1 MVVMISKRMPV
12 INGKSRYTMYM
23 ISDEWSKYVILLCTI
38 MHNINYDEND
48 FQKLGVQSN
57 KINTFQTG
65 LKEKYNHNF
74 KNDIIAKEG
83 ANNLPDN
90 MTLVQERV
98 KDSQNTF
105 MIKFKKIASIIFI
118 VGFIA
123 LFVYLFCF
131 ASK

>member
-65 LKEKYNHNF
+65 LKEKYNPNF

>member
-65 LKEKYNHNF
+65 LKEEYNPNF